1 MLIRLPSSWL
11 AIPRLKNPLL
21 TAAIIVFSAFCLQ
34 DYRHKTL
41 EPVISAGDRVEGS
54 LLESGRN
61 RSESALG
68 TTNHWVFDGRAGEGI
83 TITEESYEFDAYL
96 LLLDPARRQI
106 ARADDNGGFL
116 NAVITTVLPA
126 TGPYTV
132 VVCGANADQFGTYWL
147 SLQEGISEADWT
159 ESRARAYYDKS
170 IEWAKL
176 SNSDRAVS
184 WVSLGMG
191 HYFRIRRQP
200 DKAEKYYAESIDHC
214 GDTDKFAYTRWAV
227 ALERG
232 RLFARLRSF
241 DQAVREFEQALE
253 LSKKLRA
260 SEEGETLVLIGF
272 GRLYNSMARSDLAE
286 VYFRKA
292 LKQAEQAGR
301 ASTLVELYTTLKAAP
316 ELRDKKQA
324 IEYAE
329 NTNNLCSG
337 LDPELELAAMDSLAG
352 SYIFLT
358 PERLQEG
365 LELAS
370 RMRRRARETGCIDSE
385 VAALALMSMGEH
397 ARNNIDEMI
406 RLADSSLTLTSP
418 TDEDPNARRI
428 ALQLLADGEM
438 ARGNYR
444 AALDWC
450 LKALQTVESAWGK
463 EVIEEL
469 RHDLLSQS
477 KAICTQI
484 IMQLYALNS
493 RNPDAEYARQAF
505 DYAERSRSRS
515 LLEQLVRQDKRDSRL
530 LDPQTLKQDQNL
542 LYELSA
548 VRGQLALLS
557 ASSTVSR
564 QELYRLREER
574 ARLIGEQMKLQAEI
588 RKSASDT
595 YGAAHMSPLTAEEVQ
610 KNLHNRFPNTAV
622 LCYQLGIQKSFL
634 IVLTENLCSFFELP
648 DWATI
653 SKDVSEWRLK
663 ISALQNSLQDATQNS
678 KEYDLIAHRLY
689 NTLVKPAASF
699 LEGRDLIIVPSDA
712 LSAIAFEALVVRDPS
727 STGSRSP
734 KYLIEQHA
742 VIYTSS
748 LSALVG
754 IENRRQVG
762 KPGPRMLLIGDPSVN
777 GNDTRVAGVGDR
789 SFVATLEGIPAAL
802 KEILDISRI
811 AKGKGIGVTTWIGS
825 QGSESRLKSI
835 DLSAFRYIHI
845 AAHGISDTQDGAAS
859 ALTLSP
865 DPDGREDGV
874 LTGDEI
880 AKLNLNANLVVLSAC
895 QTGTGQRTGA
905 EGVVGLS
912 RTFII
917 AGAKCVCGSL
927 WKVEDNWTQRLMS
940 AFYVKLIAKGL
951 SKPQALRLAKLDLIR
966 DGANPSQWAPFVLDG
981 SPR

>member
-1 MLIRLPSSWL
+1 MFFPLQAVWS
-11 AIPRLKNPLL
+11 AIARLKTPLL
-21 TAAIIVFSAFCLQ
+21 TAAIILFSAFCSQ
-34 DYRHKTL
+34 NCRHKTL

-54 LLESGRN
+54 ILESNGSE
-61 RSESALG
+61 SESAVG
-68 TTNHWVFDGRAGEGI
+68 AMSRWAFDGRAGEEI
-83 TITEESYEFDAYL
+83 TITEESCEFDAYL

-106 ARADDNGGFL
+106 ARSDDNGGFF
-116 NAVITTVLPA
+116 NALISTVLPA
-126 TGPYTV
+126 TGRYTV
-132 VVCGANADQFGTYWL
+132 IVCGANADQFGTYWL
-147 SLQEGISEADWT
+147 SLQEGISQTDWT
-159 ESRARAYYDKS
+159 QSRAQAYYDKS
-170 IEWAKL
+170 IEWAKR
-176 SNSDRAVS
+176 SNSDRAVA
-184 WVSLGMG
+184 WVNLGMG

-214 GDTDKFAYTRWAV
+214 GDTDKFVYIRWAV
-227 ALERG
+227 ALERA
-232 RLFARLRSF
+232 RMFVRLRSF
-241 DQAVREFEQALE
+241 DQALREFERAQE

-260 SEEGETLVLIGF
+260 SQEGETLILIGF
-272 GRLYNSMARSDLAE
+272 GRLYSSMARSDLAE

-292 LKQAEQAGR
+292 LNQAEQGGR
-301 ASTLVELYTTLKAAP
+301 ASTLVELYTSLKAAP
-316 ELRDKKQA
+316 QLRYKKQA

-329 NTNNLCSG
+329 DANRLCSG

-352 SYIFLT
+352 TYIFLT
-358 PERLQEG
+358 PERLQQG

-370 RMRRRARETGCIDSE
+370 LMRTRARETGCIDYE
-385 VAALALMSMGEH
+385 VSALALMSMGEH

-406 RLADSSLTLTSP
+406 RLADSSLALTSP

-438 ARGNYR
+438 ARGNYQ
-444 AALDWC
+444 AALEWC
-450 LKALQTVESAWGK
+450 LKALQTVERAWGK

-484 IMQLYALNS
+484 IMQLHALNS
-493 RNPDAEYARQAF
+493 RNPHAEYARQAF

-515 LLEQLVRQDKRDSRL
+515 LLEQLMQRDKRDSQL
-530 LDPQTLKQDQNL
+530 LDPQTLKQDQDL
-542 LYELSA
+542 LDELSA

-564 QELYRLREER
+564 QGLYRLREER
-574 ARLIGEQMKLQAEI
+574 ARLIGEQMKFQAEI

-595 YGAAHMSPLTAEEVQ
+595 YGAAHLSPLTAEEVQ
-610 KNLHNRFPNTAV
+610 KNLRNRFPNTAV

-634 IVLTENLCSFFELP
+634 IVLTENLCSLFELP
-648 DWATI
+648 DWAAI

-663 ISALQNSLQDATQNS
+663 ISALQNSSEDVTQNS

-689 NTLVKPAASF
+689 NTLVKPAAG
-699 LEGRDLIIVPSDA
+699 LIEGRDLIIVPSDA
-712 LSAIAFEALVVRDPS
+712 LSAIGFEALVISDPS
-727 STGSRSP
+727 SGNSKGP

-754 IENRRQVG
+754 IENRRVR
-762 KPGPRMLLIGDPSVN
+762 KPGARMLLIGDPSVN
-777 GNDTRVAGVGDR
+777 GDDTRFAGVGDR

-811 AKGKGIGVTTWIGS
+811 AKAKGIGVTAWIGS
-825 QGSESRLKSI
+825 QGSESRLKGI

-845 AAHGISDTQDGAAS
+845 AAHGISDSQDGAAS

-865 DPDGREDGV
+865 DSDGPEDGV

-880 AKLNLNANLVVLSAC
+880 AKLNLNADLVVLSAC

-917 AGAKCVCGSL
+917 AGANCVCGSL
-927 WKVEDNWTQRLMS
+927 WKVEDIWTQKLMS
-940 AFYVKLIAKGL
+940 AFYVKLVAKGL

-966 DGANPSQWAPFVLDG
+966 NGANPSQWAPFVLDG

>member
-1 MLIRLPSSWL
+1 MLVPLQAAWL
-11 AIPRLKNPLL
+11 AIPRLKSSSL
-21 TAAIIVFSAFCLQ
+21 TAAIILLSAFCSLTC
-34 DYRHKTL
+34 RHNTL
-41 EPVISAGDRVEGS
+41 EPVISAGDRVEGR
-54 LLESGRN
+54 LLESDRSQSGSAVGATN
-61 RSESALG
+61 R
-68 TTNHWVFDGRAGEGI
+68 WVFDGRAGEGI
-83 TITEESYEFDAYL
+83 TITEESYEFDACL

-106 ARADDNGGFL
+106 ARADDNGGFF
-116 NAVITTVLPA
+116 NALITTVLPA
-126 TGPYTV
+126 TGRYTV
-132 VVCGANADQFGTYWL
+132 IVCGANADQFGTYWL
-147 SLQEGISEADWT
+147 SLQGGISQADWT
-159 ESRARAYYDKS
+159 QSHAQAYYDKS

-184 WVSLGMG
+184 WVNLGMG

-214 GDTDKFAYTRWAV
+214 GDTDEFAYIRWAV
-227 ALERG
+227 ALERA
-232 RLFARLRSF
+232 RMFARLRSF
-241 DQAVREFEQALE
+241 DQAVREFERAQE

-260 SEEGETLVLIGF
+260 PEEGETLILIGSA
-272 GRLYNSMARSDLAE
+272 RLYSSMARSDLAE
-286 VYFRKA
+286 VYIRKA
-292 LKQAEQAGR
+292 IKQAEQSGR
-301 ASTLVELYTTLKAAP
+301 ASTLVELYTSLKAAP
-316 ELRDKKQA
+316 QLRDKNQA
-324 IEYAE
+324 IQYAE
-329 NTNNLCSG
+329 DANRLCSG

-352 SYIFLT
+352 TYIFLT
-358 PERLQEG
+358 PERLREG
-365 LELAS
+365 LEVAS
-370 RMRRRARETGCIDSE
+370 LMRTRARETGCIDFE
-385 VAALALMSMGEH
+385 VAALSLMSMGEH

-406 RLADSSLTLTSP
+406 RLADAALGLTSP

-428 ALQLLADGEM
+428 VLQLLADGEM
-438 ARGNYR
+438 ARGNYQ

-450 LKALQTVESAWGK
+450 LKALQTVERAWGR

-484 IMQLYALNS
+484 IMQLYAMNS

-515 LLEQLVRQDKRDSRL
+515 LLEQLARRDRRDSQL
-530 LDPQTLKQDQNL
+530 LDPQTLKQDQDL
-542 LYELSA
+542 LNELSA
-548 VRGQLALLS
+548 VRGQLALVS

-564 QELYRLREER
+564 QGLYRLREER

-595 YGAAHMSPLTAEEVQ
+595 YGAAHLSPLTAEEVQ
-610 KNLHNRFPNTAV
+610 KYLHNRFPNTAV

-648 DWATI
+648 DWAAI

-663 ISALQNSLQDATQNS
+663 IAALQNSTQDAAQNS
-678 KEYDLIAHRLY
+678 KEYDLIAHGLY

-699 LEGRDLIIVPSDA
+699 IEGRDLIVVPSDA
-712 LSAIAFEALVVRDPS
+712 LSAIGFEALVVRDPLS
-727 STGSRSP
+727 SSSKGP
-734 KYLIEQHA
+734 KYLVEQNA

-754 IENRRQVG
+754 IENRRQVRKTG
-762 KPGPRMLLIGDPSVN
+762 RRMLLMGDPSVK
-777 GNDTRVAGVGDR
+777 GDDTRVAGVGDR

-811 AKGKGIGVTTWIGS
+811 AKAKGIGVTEWIGS
-825 QGSESRLKSI
+825 QGSESRLKGF
-835 DLSAFRYIHI
+835 DLSDFRYIHI

-859 ALTLSP
+859 ALTLAP

-917 AGAKCVCGSL
+917 AGANCVCGSL
-927 WKVEDNWTQRLMS
+927 WKVEDIWTQRLMS
-940 AFYVKLIAKGL
+940 AFYVKLVTKGL

-966 DGANPSQWAPFVLDG
+966 NGANPSQWAPFVLDG

>member
-1 MLIRLPSSWL
+1 MFFPLQAVWS
-11 AIPRLKNPLL
+11 AIARLKNPLL
-21 TAAIIVFSAFCLQ
+21 TAAIILFSAFCSQ
-34 DYRHKTL
+34 NCRHKTL

-54 LLESGRN
+54 ILESNGSE
-61 RSESALG
+61 SESAAG
-68 TTNHWVFDGRAGEGI
+68 AMSRWAFDGRAGEEI
-83 TITEESYEFDAYL
+83 TITEESCEFDAYL

-106 ARADDNGGFL
+106 ARSDDNGGFF
-116 NAVITTVLPA
+116 NALISTVLPA
-126 TGPYTV
+126 TGRYTV
-132 VVCGANADQFGTYWL
+132 IVCGANADQFGTYWL
-147 SLQEGISEADWT
+147 SLEEGISQTDWT
-159 ESRARAYYDKS
+159 QSRAQAYYDKS
-170 IEWAKL
+170 IEWAKR
-176 SNSDRAVS
+176 SNSDRAVA
-184 WVSLGMG
+184 WVNLGMG

-214 GDTDKFAYTRWAV
+214 GDTDKFAYIRWAV
-227 ALERG
+227 ALERA
-232 RLFARLRSF
+232 RMFVRLRSF
-241 DQAVREFEQALE
+241 DQALREFERAQE

-260 SEEGETLVLIGF
+260 SQEGETLILIGF
-272 GRLYNSMARSDLAE
+272 GRLYSSMARSDLAE

-292 LKQAEQAGR
+292 LNQAEQGGR
-301 ASTLVELYTTLKAAP
+301 ASTLVELYTSLKAAP
-316 ELRDKKQA
+316 QLRYKKQA

-329 NTNNLCSG
+329 DANRLCSG

-352 SYIFLT
+352 TYIFLT
-358 PERLQEG
+358 PERLQQG

-370 RMRRRARETGCIDSE
+370 LMRTRARETGCIDYE
-385 VAALALMSMGEH
+385 VSALALMSMGEH

-406 RLADSSLTLTSP
+406 RLADSSLALTSP

-438 ARGNYR
+438 ARGNYQ
-444 AALDWC
+444 AALEWC
-450 LKALQTVESAWGK
+450 LKALQTVERAWGK

-484 IMQLYALNS
+484 IMQLHALNS
-493 RNPDAEYARQAF
+493 RNPHAEYARQAF

-515 LLEQLVRQDKRDSRL
+515 LLEQLMQRDKRDSQL
-530 LDPQTLKQDQNL
+530 LDPQTLKQDQDL
-542 LYELSA
+542 LDELSA

-564 QELYRLREER
+564 QGLYRLREER
-574 ARLIGEQMKLQAEI
+574 ARLIGEQMKFQAEI

-595 YGAAHMSPLTAEEVQ
+595 YGAAHLSPLTAEEVQ
-610 KNLHNRFPNTAV
+610 KNLRNRFPNTAV

-634 IVLTENLCSFFELP
+634 IVLTENLCSLFELP
-648 DWATI
+648 DWAAI

-663 ISALQNSLQDATQNS
+663 ISALQNSSEDVTQNS

-689 NTLVKPAASF
+689 NTLVKPAAH
-699 LEGRDLIIVPSDA
+699 LIEGRDLIIVPSDA
-712 LSAIAFEALVVRDPS
+712 LSAIGFEALVISDPS
-727 STGSRSP
+727 SGNSKGP

-754 IENRRQVG
+754 IENRRVR
-762 KPGPRMLLIGDPSVN
+762 KPGARMLLIGDPSVN
-777 GNDTRVAGVGDR
+777 GDDTRFAGVGDR

-811 AKGKGIGVTTWIGS
+811 AKAKGIGVTAWIGS
-825 QGSESRLKSI
+825 QGRESRLKGI

-845 AAHGISDTQDGAAS
+845 AAHGISDSQDGAAS

-865 DPDGREDGV
+865 DSDGPEDGV

-880 AKLNLNANLVVLSAC
+880 AKLNLNADLVVLSAC

-917 AGAKCVCGSL
+917 AGANCVCGSL
-927 WKVEDNWTQRLMS
+927 WKVEDIWTQKLMS
-940 AFYVKLIAKGL
+940 AFYVKLVAKGL

-966 DGANPSQWAPFVLDG
+966 NGANPSQWAPFVLDG

>member
-1 MLIRLPSSWL
+1 MFFPLQAVWS
-11 AIPRLKNPLL
+11 AIARLKTPLL
-21 TAAIIVFSAFCLQ
+21 TAAIILFSAFCSQ
-34 DYRHKTL
+34 NCRHKTL

-54 LLESGRN
+54 ILESNGSE
-61 RSESALG
+61 SESAVG
-68 TTNHWVFDGRAGEGI
+68 AMSRWAFDGRAGEEI
-83 TITEESYEFDAYL
+83 TITEESCEFDAYL

-106 ARADDNGGFL
+106 ARSDDNGGFF
-116 NAVITTVLPA
+116 NALISTVLPA
-126 TGPYTV
+126 TGRYTV
-132 VVCGANADQFGTYWL
+132 IVCGANADQFGTYWL
-147 SLQEGISEADWT
+147 SLEEGISQTDWT
-159 ESRARAYYDKS
+159 QSRAQAYYDKS
-170 IEWAKL
+170 IEWAKR
-176 SNSDRAVS
+176 SNSDRAVA
-184 WVSLGMG
+184 WVNLGMG

-214 GDTDKFAYTRWAV
+214 GDTDKFVYIRWAV
-227 ALERG
+227 ALERA
-232 RLFARLRSF
+232 RMFVRLRSF
-241 DQAVREFEQALE
+241 DQALREFERAQE

-260 SEEGETLVLIGF
+260 SQEGETLILIGF
-272 GRLYNSMARSDLAE
+272 GRLYSSMARSDLAE

-292 LKQAEQAGR
+292 LNQAEQGGR
-301 ASTLVELYTTLKAAP
+301 ASTLVELYTSLKAAP
-316 ELRDKKQA
+316 QLRYKKQA

-329 NTNNLCSG
+329 DANRLCSG

-352 SYIFLT
+352 TYIFLT
-358 PERLQEG
+358 PERLQQG

-370 RMRRRARETGCIDSE
+370 LMRTRARETGCIDYE
-385 VAALALMSMGEH
+385 VSALALMSMGEH

-406 RLADSSLTLTSP
+406 RLADSSLALTSP

-438 ARGNYR
+438 ARGNYQ
-444 AALDWC
+444 AALEWC
-450 LKALQTVESAWGK
+450 LKALQTVERAWGK

-484 IMQLYALNS
+484 IMQLHALNS
-493 RNPDAEYARQAF
+493 RNPHAEYARQAF

-515 LLEQLVRQDKRDSRL
+515 LLEQLMQRDKRDSQL
-530 LDPQTLKQDQNL
+530 LDPQTLKQDQDL
-542 LYELSA
+542 LDELSA

-564 QELYRLREER
+564 QGLYRLREER
-574 ARLIGEQMKLQAEI
+574 ARLIGEQMKFQAEI

-595 YGAAHMSPLTAEEVQ
+595 YGAAHLSPLTAEEVQ
-610 KNLHNRFPNTAV
+610 KNLRNRFPNTAV

-634 IVLTENLCSFFELP
+634 IVLTENLCSLFELP
-648 DWATI
+648 DWAAI

-663 ISALQNSLQDATQNS
+663 ISALQNSSEDVTQNS

-689 NTLVKPAASF
+689 NTLVKPAAG
-699 LEGRDLIIVPSDA
+699 LIEGRDLIIVPSDA
-712 LSAIAFEALVVRDPS
+712 LSAIGFEALVISDPS
-727 STGSRSP
+727 SGNSKGP

-754 IENRRQVG
+754 IENRRVR
-762 KPGPRMLLIGDPSVN
+762 KPGARMLLIGDPSVN
-777 GNDTRVAGVGDR
+777 GDDTRFAGVGDR

-811 AKGKGIGVTTWIGS
+811 AKAKGIGVTAWIGS
-825 QGSESRLKSI
+825 QGSESRLKGI

-845 AAHGISDTQDGAAS
+845 AAHGISDSQDGAAS

-865 DPDGREDGV
+865 DSDGPEDGV

-880 AKLNLNANLVVLSAC
+880 AKLNLNADLVVLSAC

-917 AGAKCVCGSL
+917 AGANCVCGSL
-927 WKVEDNWTQRLMS
+927 WKVEDIWTQKLMS
-940 AFYVKLIAKGL
+940 AFYVKLVAKGL

-966 DGANPSQWAPFVLDG
+966 NGANPSQWAPFVLDG